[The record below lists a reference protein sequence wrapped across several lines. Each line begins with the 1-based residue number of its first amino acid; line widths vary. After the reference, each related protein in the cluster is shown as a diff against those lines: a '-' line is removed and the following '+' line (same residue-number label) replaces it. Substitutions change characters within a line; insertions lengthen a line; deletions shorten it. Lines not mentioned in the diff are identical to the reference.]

1 MKKVLLLT
9 AALMSLGLYPK
20 QSLPKT
26 NAGHVGFK
34 EVSVTP
40 FDHSLYFE
48 WDDTIDSSYVD
59 KYGDT
64 TYTKKDETWK
74 VYY

>member
-1 MKKVLLLT
+1 MKKVLLLA
-9 AALMSLGLYPK
+9 AALMSLGLYQN
-20 QSLPKT
+20 QSLPKI

-40 FDHSLYFE
+40 FDHSLYVE

-59 KYGDT
+59 KHGDT
-64 TYTKKDETWK
+64 TYTKKKATYEK
-74 VYY
+74 YQ